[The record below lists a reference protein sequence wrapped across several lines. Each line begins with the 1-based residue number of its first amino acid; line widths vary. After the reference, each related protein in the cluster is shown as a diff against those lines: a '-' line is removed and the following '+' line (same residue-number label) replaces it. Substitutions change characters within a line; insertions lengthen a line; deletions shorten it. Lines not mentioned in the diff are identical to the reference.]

1 MRTEAEEWCFRLMS
15 NPEQWER
22 WRYIDAINHYKTLIA
37 VMENHYAHTPV
48 TQDYAK
54 TRTRLKS
61 ELNEA
66 KKALEKTLVEYANYK
81 KFKARTA
88 ISK

>member
-15 NPEQWER
+15 NPEQFER
-22 WRYIDAINHYKTLIA
+22 FRYIDTINDYKTIIT
-37 VMENHYAHTPV
+37 VMETHYAYTPV

-66 KKALEKTLVEYANYK
+66 KKALEKTLVE
-81 KFKARTA
+81 
-88 ISK
+88 

>member
-1 MRTEAEEWCFRLMS
+1 M
-15 NPEQWER
+15 
-22 WRYIDAINHYKTLIA
+22 
-37 VMENHYAHTPV
+37 HTPV